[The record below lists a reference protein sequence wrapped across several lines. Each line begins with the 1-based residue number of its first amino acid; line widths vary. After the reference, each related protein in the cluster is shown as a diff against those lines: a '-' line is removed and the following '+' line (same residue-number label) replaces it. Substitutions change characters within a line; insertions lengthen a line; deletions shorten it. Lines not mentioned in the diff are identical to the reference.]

1 MICCGII
8 IDLSCLQVGEG
19 RACWSLGNAHSAMG
33 ETETAYHYASR
44 HLEIAKETGDRTGQA
59 TAQVNLNELGKSLGY
74 GDGGGGGGKVTPGSP
89 LASRR
94 RSMENMQVIKMTPD
108 VKLNARSHD
117 ATGDGDGPDQANKS
131 DLLDDEEDFFDFIS
145 RSAQGFISQSRL

>member
-1 MICCGII
+1 M
-8 IDLSCLQVGEG
+8 VGEG
-19 RACWSLGNAHSAMG
+19 RACWSLGNAHSALG

-59 TAQVNLNELGKSLGY
+59 TAQVNLNELGKTLGVSE
-74 GDGGGGGGKVTPGSP
+74 GGGKVTPGSP
-89 LASRR
+89 MASRR

-108 VKLNARSHD
+108 VKLNARNHD

-131 DLLDDEEDFFDFIS
+131 DLLDDEEDFFDF
-145 RSAQGFISQSRL
+145 

>member
-1 MICCGII
+1 M
-8 IDLSCLQVGEG
+8 
-19 RACWSLGNAHSAMG
+19 
-33 ETETAYHYASR
+33 
-44 HLEIAKETGDRTGQA
+44 
-59 TAQVNLNELGKSLGY
+59 
-74 GDGGGGGGKVTPGSP
+74 TPGSP

-108 VKLNARSHD
+108 VKLNARNHD

>member
-1 MICCGII
+1 M
-8 IDLSCLQVGEG
+8 GEG

-59 TAQVNLNELGKSLGY
+59 TAQVNLNELGKSLGLSE
-74 GDGGGGGGKVTPGSP
+74 GGGKVSP
-89 LASRR
+89 ASPTASRR

-108 VKLNARSHD
+108 VKLHGRNQ
-117 ATGDGDGPDQANKS
+117 DGMGEADGEGPDQANKS

-145 RSAQGFISQSRL
+145 R

>member
-1 MICCGII
+1 MIVFK
-8 IDLSCLQVGEG
+8 VGEG

-59 TAQVNLNELGKSLGY
+59 TAQVNLNELGKTLGY
-74 GDGGGGGGKVTPGSP
+74 GEGGGGGGKVTPGSP
-89 LASRR
+89 MASRR

-108 VKLNARSHD
+108 TKLNPRNQD
-117 ATGDGDGPDQANKS
+117 GTGEADGLDQANKS

-145 RSAQGFISQSRL
+145 RCVQIFILCRLSEPVL

>member
-1 MICCGII
+1 
-8 IDLSCLQVGEG
+8 
-19 RACWSLGNAHSAMG
+19 MG

-59 TAQVNLNELGKSLGY
+59 TAQVNLNELGKSLGMAE
-74 GDGGGGGGKVTPGSP
+74 GAGGGKVTPGSP
-89 LASRR
+89 TASRR

-108 VKLNARSHD
+108 FKLNNRNQ
-117 ATGDGDGPDQANKS
+117 DGGTDEGEGLDQANKS

-145 RSAQGFISQSRL
+145 RFVLTSNSTQ

>member
-1 MICCGII
+1 
-8 IDLSCLQVGEG
+8 
-19 RACWSLGNAHSAMG
+19 MG

-74 GDGGGGGGKVTPGSP
+74 GEGGGGGGGKVTPGSP
-89 LASRR
+89 MASRR

-108 VKLNARSHD
+108 TKLNARNHD
-117 ATGDGDGPDQANKS
+117 GTGEGDGLDQANKS
-131 DLLDDEEDFFDFIS
+131 VLPIVQCVDNLRQYLGKD
-145 RSAQGFISQSRL
+145 